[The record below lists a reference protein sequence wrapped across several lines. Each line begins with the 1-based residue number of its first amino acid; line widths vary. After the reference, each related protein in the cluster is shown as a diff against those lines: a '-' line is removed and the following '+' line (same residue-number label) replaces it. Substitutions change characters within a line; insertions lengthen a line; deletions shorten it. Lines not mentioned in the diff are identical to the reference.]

1 MYCNRVGERD
11 SRIDCLKFWL
21 IIFVVFGHITQF
33 TFYDHEAFSV
43 HLVRRIIRSIYL
55 FHMPL
60 FIMISGYFSRKK
72 EKKSFLKDIVK
83 LVKVYFIFHL
93 FWIFIGI
100 YNGRTITFERF
111 FHPSFTLWYLHCL
124 IIWRLFLQLIPS
136 KLLSNTYL
144 IMSMSLLISIFGGFI
159 HVSNLLSLQ
168 RLFTFMPLFFLG
180 YYAKE
185 YGWFKKNYQLKWYYL
200 FLPIVLIVIENIIR
214 LDYWGRS
221 PYDSMLDLIRR
232 IFFLTSSVFISW
244 GIIKLLPLN
253 ISLFSKEGK
262 DVLFYYMY
270 HSIVLYFIA
279 AILQWMGIVANGYI
293 LLLVFI
299 STMVILYF
307 LRKIKILHI
316 PLK

>member
-1 MYCNRVGERD
+1 M
-11 SRIDCLKFWL
+11 
-21 IIFVVFGHITQF
+21 
-33 TFYDHEAFSV
+33 
-43 HLVRRIIRSIYL
+43 
-55 FHMPL
+55 
-60 FIMISGYFSRKK
+60 
-72 EKKSFLKDIVK
+72 KSFWKGIFK

-93 FWIFIGI
+93 FWILLGI

-124 IIWRLFLQLIPS
+124 IIWRIILQLIPS

-144 IMSMSLLISIFGGFI
+144 IMSISLLISILGGFI
-159 HVSNLLSLQ
+159 QVSSLLSLQ
-168 RLFTFMPLFFLG
+168 RLFTFMPFFFLG

-185 YGWFKKNYQLKWYYL
+185 YGWLKKAYQLKWYYL
-200 FLPIVLIVIENIIR
+200 FLPIALIIIENNMR
-214 LDYWGRS
+214 LDIWGRS

-232 IFFLTSSVFISW
+232 ILFLTSSVLISM
-244 GIIKLLPLN
+244 GVIKLLPLN
-253 ISLFSKEGK
+253 NSLFSKEGE

-307 LRKIKILHI
+307 LQKIKILHI